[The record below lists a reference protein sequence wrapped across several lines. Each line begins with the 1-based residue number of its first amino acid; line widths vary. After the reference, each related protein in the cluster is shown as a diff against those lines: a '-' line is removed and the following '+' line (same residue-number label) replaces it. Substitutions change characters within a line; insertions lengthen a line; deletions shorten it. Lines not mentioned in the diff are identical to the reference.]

1 MTQCAVCSSKA
12 VPFRTIDKVDYFEC
26 ETCGSLFADP
36 AFLSDLESGRVSNYQ
51 HSYWES
57 EMHAA
62 RERSYGS
69 SLQRIAETF
78 LYCRIP
84 IQRFVDIGSGPGYLL
99 DAASQALPDAANM
112 FYGVELFPPDQS
124 LRTSHPN
131 YKVCSIGDA
140 GERFDAGVCVEVIE
154 HLTPSMLKG
163 LAKQLAQV
171 STPGALYLI
180 NSGQPAFVKNEDPNY
195 LDPMGRGHVVSYSIE
210 GARKIFE
217 PHGFHVIPLPGR
229 HWAFLLEFQSDDR
242 KQAPQALLE
251 RRLWSPLPQNA
262 AVLRDGSAGSLMY
275 HAGRDAA
282 RVYLEYATVVER
294 TNWALGMQAEI
305 ERLRANPSRDPADRE
320 ANVRGAHPAHA
331 DFEVQSA
338 HAGLLGRARHWL
350 RTHTA

>member
-12 VPFRTIDKVDYFEC
+12 VLFRTIDKVDYFEC

-36 AFLSDLESGRVSNYQ
+36 EFLSDLETGRISNYE

-57 EMHAA
+57 ELHAA

-84 IQRFVDIGSGPGYLL
+84 INRFVDIGSGPGYLL
-99 DAASQALPDAANM
+99 DAASSALPDAARV
-112 FYGVELFPPDQS
+112 FYGVELFPPDES
-124 LRTSHPN
+124 LRTRHPN

-154 HLTPSMLKG
+154 HLTPSMLNG
-163 LAKQLAQV
+163 LAKQMAQV
-171 STPGALYLI
+171 SSPGALYLI
-180 NSGQPAFVKNEDPNY
+180 NSGQPAYVKNEDPDY
-195 LDPMGRGHVVSYSIE
+195 LDPLGRGHVVSYSIE

-217 PHGFHVIPLPGR
+217 PHGFRVIPLPGR
-229 HWAFLLEFQSDDR
+229 HWAFLLEFQSEDT
-242 KQAPQALLE
+242 KQSPQELLE
-251 RRLWSPLPQNA
+251 KRLWSPLPENV

-294 TNWALGMQAEI
+294 TNWALGLQAEV
-305 ERLRANPSRDPADRE
+305 ERTRTQPDRRAAGSDTA
-320 ANVRGAHPAHA
+320 ARGAHPVRPDFNVQAAHP
-331 DFEVQSA
+331 
-338 HAGLLGRARHWL
+338 GLLGRARHWL

>member
-1 MTQCAVCSSKA
+1 
-12 VPFRTIDKVDYFEC
+12 
-26 ETCGSLFADP
+26 
-36 AFLSDLESGRVSNYQ
+36 
-51 HSYWES
+51 
-57 EMHAA
+57 
-62 RERSYGS
+62 
-69 SLQRIAETF
+69 
-78 LYCRIP
+78 
-84 IQRFVDIGSGPGYLL
+84 
-99 DAASQALPDAANM
+99 M
-112 FYGVELFPPDQS
+112 FYGVELFPPDES

-131 YKVCSIGDA
+131 YKVCSIGDS

-163 LAKQLAQV
+163 LARQMAQV

-180 NSGQPAFVKNEDPNY
+180 NSGQPAFVKNEDPEY

-210 GARKIFE
+210 GARNIFE

-229 HWAFLLEFQSDDR
+229 QWAFLLEFRSENTKQS
-242 KQAPQALLE
+242 PQELLE
-251 RRLWSPLPQNA
+251 KRLWSPLPENT

-294 TNWALGMQAEI
+294 TNWALGLQTEV
-305 ERLRANPSRDPADRE
+305 ERLRTQAAQRAAESEVHA
-320 ANVRGAHPAHA
+320 RGARPARA
-331 DFEVQSA
+331 DFDVQPA